1 MGIFSKNKTYHP
13 DFSALRVDLH
23 SHVLPG
29 LDDGSPSMTESLN
42 MLNEMVKAGFS
53 KIITTPHVNSDVY
66 PNTKEKILGQLHH
79 LREVVAEA
87 KIPVEIEASGE
98 YHMDYEFLNKV
109 QSGEVIP
116 FGSKNYL
123 LVELP
128 FQKPAFSY
136 DEILYQVQLAGYE
149 VIIAHP
155 ERYTWLMGNMKL
167 YGGMKDRG
175 MFFQIN
181 LNSLNGWYGFPVKM
195 AAHQLIDARMIEFAG
210 SDAHHTGNIIELS
223 KLLQN
228 RHFDKL
234 ITGNMLLNA
243 EL

>member
-1 MGIFSKNKTYHP
+1 MGLFSKNKTFHP

-29 LDDGSPSMTESLN
+29 MDDGSPSMTESLN
-42 MLNEMVKAGFS
+42 MLNEMVKAGYT

-66 PNTKEKILGQLHH
+66 PNTKEKIIGQLHH
-79 LREVVAEA
+79 LREVAAEE

-98 YHMDYEFLNKV
+98 YHMDYEFLGKV

-116 FGSKNYL
+116 FGKKNFL

-136 DEILYQVQLAGYE
+136 DEVLYQVQLAGYE

-155 ERYTWLMGNMKL
+155 ERYIWLMGNSKL
-167 YGGMKDRG
+167 YSGMKDRG
-175 MFFQIN
+175 MFFQMN
-181 LNSLNGWYGFPVKM
+181 LNSLNGLYGIGAKM
-195 AAHQLIDARMIEFAG
+195 AAHQLIEARMIEFAG
-210 SDAHHTGNIIELS
+210 SDAHHAGHVVELH
-223 KLLQN
+223 KLLHN

-234 ITGNMLLNA
+234 INGNTLLNA